1 MNGNLRWAF
10 IRAFPAIGVAVLF
23 ACFWFQLQIMHVL
36 AMLYL
41 FLDYLLV
48 AAIVIL
54 IVVSAVFRAL
64 RMAGTLAV
72 IATLAMLLLPAA
84 LNALDNRVP
93 ATGPTLKVAT
103 FNWLMDRR
111 DRRDIYDWIAKETPD
126 ILTLQEVDFHEP
138 GVAESLGRLF
148 PYRTQPVED
157 VVILSKFPIAREKAW
172 TIVDRSSV
180 RAEISIGGARLTVWN
195 VHPSTLKSQSELAA
209 RDHYLS
215 LLAEK
220 LDEERGPLLVMGDFN
235 ATRWDPQFRG
245 VARHG
250 RLHEEA
256 FILALPTRM
265 GVRSGLPFIGAG
277 IDHVLTSR
285 GNVLTGCTAGP
296 LMGSDH
302 RPVTCMLQLGETP

>member
-1 MNGNLRWAF
+1 MNGNSRWAF
-10 IRAFPAIGVAVLF
+10 RPAFPAIGVAVLF
-23 ACFWFQLQIMHVL
+23 ACFWFQLQIMHVV
-36 AMLYL
+36 AILYL
-41 FLDYLLV
+41 FLDYILV
-48 AAIVIL
+48 AAIVLLVFLSAIFRTL
-54 IVVSAVFRAL
+54 RIAGSLAAIVI
-64 RMAGTLAV
+64 LAV
-72 IATLAMLLLPAA
+72 LLVPAA
-84 LNALDNRVP
+84 LNALDNRGP
-93 ATGPTLKVAT
+93 AAGPTLKITT

-138 GVAESLGRLF
+138 GVAENLGRLF

-157 VVILSKFPIAREKAW
+157 VVILSKFPITREKAW
-172 TIVDRSSV
+172 TIVDRSAV
-180 RAEISIGGARLTVWN
+180 RAEISIGGEKLTVWN

-215 LLAEK
+215 VLAEK

-235 ATRWDPQFRG
+235 ATRWEPQFRG
-245 VARHG
+245 VTRHG

-256 FILALPTRM
+256 SILALPTRM

-296 LMGSDH
+296 PMGSDH
-302 RPVTCMLQLGETP
+302 RPVTCMLQLGEKP